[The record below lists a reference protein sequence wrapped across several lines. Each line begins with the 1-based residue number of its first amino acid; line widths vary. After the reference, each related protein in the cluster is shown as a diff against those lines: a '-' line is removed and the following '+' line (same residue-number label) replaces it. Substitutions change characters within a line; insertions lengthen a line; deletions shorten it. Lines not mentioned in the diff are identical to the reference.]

1 MDVNGDF
8 KSGVHKTPGDR
19 LREYIRS
26 SSDEPIPFIGT
37 YDAFSSS
44 IAGKYYDCIW
54 LSGFGF
60 SASFYGLPDI
70 GFIAWSDICAY
81 VQRVRTIMPNHH
93 ILVDIDDGYCDV
105 EVAAHVVSL
114 LEAAGASGIVMED
127 QKRPRKCG
135 HFEGTKEIMDLEDF
149 VIKLKK
155 VLSVRRSNLFVVAR
169 TDATE
174 PEDIKRRLMA
184 FADAGA
190 DALLVDGIKSMD
202 TLKELVQMNRS
213 HKNLP
218 FVFNQIAGGKT
229 PPTSLTELKNIGLKM
244 IIYST
249 PCLFAVQTALENSM
263 QFIKNNEGR
272 LPRDSIGVKDCQAI
286 LNENLKNRDQ

>member
-1 MDVNGDF
+1 LKSPKMDGRI
-8 KSGVHKTPGDR
+8 TPGER
-19 LREYIRS
+19 LRRHLQVTV
-26 SSDEPIPFIGT
+26 DEPVSFIGT

-44 IAGKYYDCIW
+44 IAAKYYECLW

-81 VQRVRTIMPNHH
+81 VQRVRTILPNHH
-93 ILVDIDDGYCDV
+93 ILVDIDDGYCDI
-105 EVAAHVVSL
+105 EVAGHVVSL
-114 LEAAGASGIVMED
+114 LEASGASGVVLED

-135 HFEGTKEIMDLEDF
+135 HFEGLKEVMELEDF

-155 VLSVRRSNLFVVAR
+155 VLEIRRSGLFVVAR
-169 TDATE
+169 TDASE
-174 PEDIKRRLMA
+174 PEEIKRRLRA

-190 DALLVDGIKSMD
+190 DALLVDGIKD
-202 TLKELVQMNRS
+202 LNLVREIVQLNKS

-218 FVFNQIAGGKT
+218 FAFNQIAGGKT
-229 PPTSLTELKNIGLKM
+229 PPVSLTELKEMGLKM

-249 PCLFAVQTALENSM
+249 PCLFAAQSALEDSM
-263 QFIKNNEGR
+263 KILKENDGQ
-272 LPRDSIGVKDCQAI
+272 LPKDSIGVKDCQAV
-286 LNENLKNRDQ
+286 LNHNLKNRDSR